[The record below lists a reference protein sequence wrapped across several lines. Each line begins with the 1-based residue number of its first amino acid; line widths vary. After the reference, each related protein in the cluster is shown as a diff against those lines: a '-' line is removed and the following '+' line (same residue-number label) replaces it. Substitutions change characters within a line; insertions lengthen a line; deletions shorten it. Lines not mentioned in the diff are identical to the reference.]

1 MNTKLF
7 CALATL
13 AMTLS
18 AVADDQL
25 RNVQTELKS
34 QGFYYGDVNGQT
46 SSEMTSALRRYQ
58 IRNGLEVTG
67 TLTKETLAA
76 LGMVASKAKQAAPA
90 AAAESTPKQPGQG
103 KASNPVNIRRDNAAE
118 ESDREFL
125 RREEG
130 KNPNPARRG
139 DFFENPPTPPAPPT
153 PVAPRDPSVGAP
165 RESSAFAPRESS
177 AYAPRDPGVVAP
189 PTPLDAPSAD
199 FPVLFAGTPYANA
212 PVALQQN
219 TLRRAQSILAGHG
232 FYRDIV
238 DGLPGPATE
247 EALLTFQRSARLT
260 LTGRLDLD
268 TLNELRLLPGN
279 NTAGGPQF
287 GFEFRTPNHVFHG
300 VWVQRW

>member
-1 MNTKLF
+1 MNTKVF

-34 QGFYYGDVNGQT
+34 QGFYYGEVSGQA
-46 SSEMTSALRRYQ
+46 SSETTSALRRYQ

-67 TLTKETLAA
+67 TLTKETLAS
-76 LGMVASKAKQAAPA
+76 LGMVASKSKPAAPA
-90 AAAESTPKQPGQG
+90 PAAESTPKQPGQG
-103 KASNPVNIRRDNAAE
+103 KTSNPVNIRRDNTAE
-118 ESDREFL
+118 ESDRAFL
-125 RREEG
+125 QREEG
-130 KNPNPARRG
+130 KNPNPVRRG
-139 DFFENPPTPPAPPT
+139 DFFTAQKAAPTPPAPPRA
-153 PVAPRDPSVGAP
+153 VAPRDPSVRP
-165 RESSAFAPRESS
+165 RESSTFVASYS
-177 AYAPRDPGVVAP
+177 PRDPGVVAP
-189 PTPLDAPSAD
+189 PAPLDAPSAD

-212 PVALQQN
+212 PLSLQQN
-219 TLRRAQSILAGHG
+219 TLRRAQSVLAGRG

-268 TLNELRLLPGN
+268 TLNELHLLPGN
-279 NTAGGPQF
+279 NAGPQF
-287 GFEFRTPNHVFHG
+287 GFEFHTPNRVFRG